1 MDGGELFMNL
11 LTWIKKSIQVKVTAV
26 LVIGLLITLSILGV
40 CNFYNA
46 KSILVSDVE
55 EDLVHRAN
63 AYAED
68 IGTWKDTREIEVS
81 ILATNQSVVNGDTQG
96 ALTYLKEETKRNPI
110 YSRFWLVDA
119 KGQSIHTSGDRTNIA
134 DREYFK
140 QVMSTGKVITTDPII
155 SKADGKLVVS
165 VVAPIKKNNQ
175 IIGALGGTVP
185 IDALISRVNQIKVA
199 QSGYAYVIQGDGL
212 TIIHPDKDQIMKT
225 NILKDP
231 NANDQLKNVINKMV
245 NAETGTGNYVDEG
258 ITKYIAFAP
267 IPGTHWSLGINVPE
281 QEILVKLAPFLR
293 ASFITI
299 GLILIAA
306 CGFGILVSRNIT
318 KPIIRMNKAI
328 EKMAE
333 GDLTLQVA
341 ALGMTA
347 AQSADGKDELDAMEI
362 HFDTMVKKIRSLV
375 QQIATS
381 AELVAASSEE
391 LTASAEQSSVAANQ
405 IAETITEVASGS
417 TFQMQ
422 AVDVA
427 EDAVEKMSASIQQVA
442 AHSENVA
449 ATAEKTALAAQ
460 DGGKAIEDTTKQM
473 ENIEKTV
480 MNSAQVVEKLGNRS
494 KEIGQ
499 IVDTIA
505 GIAGQ
510 TNLLA
515 LNAAIE
521 AARAGEQG
529 RGFAV
534 VAEEVRKLAEQSQ
547 DAAKHIA
554 VLIGEIQGDTEKAV
568 DVMAEGT
575 NEVKR
580 GSEVV
585 HIAGKAFGEI
595 LKLIEQVSNQIRD
608 ISAAIQ
614 QVAGGSEQIVSSIK
628 EIDRI
633 NGETT
638 GYTQTVSASAQEQSA
653 SMEEIAASSEALAK
667 MSEEL
672 RSIIAQFKV

>member
-1 MDGGELFMNL
+1 MNL
-11 LTWIKKSIQVKVTAV
+11 LKWMGKSIQVKVTAV
-26 LVIGLLITLSILGV
+26 LVIGLLLTLSILGV

-55 EDLVHRAN
+55 EDLIHRAS

-68 IGTWKDTREIEVS
+68 IGTWKSTREIEVS

-96 ALTYLKEETKRNPI
+96 ALTYLKEEIKRNPI

-134 DREYFK
+134 DRDYFK
-140 QVMSTGKVITTDPII
+140 QVMSTGKVVTTDPII
-155 SKADGKLVVS
+155 SKADGKMVVS

-185 IDALISRVNQIKVA
+185 IDALISRVNEIKVA

-212 TIIHPDKDQIMKT
+212 IIIHPDKEQVMKT

-231 NANDQLKNVINKMV
+231 NGNNQLKAVINKMV
-245 NAETGTGNYVDEG
+245 NGETGTGNYVDGG
-258 ITKYIAFAP
+258 ISKYVAYAP
-267 IPGTHWSLGINVPE
+267 VPGTQWSLGINAPE
-281 QEILVKLAPFLR
+281 KEIFVKLTPFLR
-293 ASFITI
+293 SSLITI

-306 CGFGILVSRNIT
+306 CGFGILISRRLT
-318 KPIIRMNKAI
+318 KPIIRLNQAI

-333 GDLTLQVA
+333 GDLTSQVA
-341 ALGMTA
+341 VIGGATT
-347 AQSADGKDELDAMEI
+347 QSVAGKDELDAMGI
-362 HFDTMVKKIRSLV
+362 YFDTMVKKIRGLV

-381 AELVAASSEE
+381 AEQVAASSEE
-391 LTASAEQSSVAANQ
+391 LTASAEQSSIAANQ
-405 IAETITEVASGS
+405 VAETITEVASGS
-417 TFQMQ
+417 ASQMQ
-422 AVDVA
+422 AVDAATDV
-427 EDAVEKMSASIQQVA
+427 VEKMSASIQQVA

-449 ATAEKTALAAQ
+449 ATAEKTALAARN
-460 DGGKAIEDTTKQM
+460 GGKAIEDTTKQM

-480 MNSAQVVEKLGNRS
+480 TNSAQVVEKLGDRS

-534 VAEEVRKLAEQSQ
+534 VAEEVRKLAEQSE

-554 VLIGEIQGDTEKAV
+554 VLIGEIQGDTEIAV
-568 DVMAEGT
+568 NVMSEGT
-575 NEVKR
+575 KEVKR

-585 HIAGKAFGEI
+585 HIAGKAFREI
-595 LKLIEQVSNQIRD
+595 LNLIEQVSDQIRD

-633 NGETT
+633 SGATA
-638 GYTQTVSASAQEQSA
+638 GYTQTVSASTEEQSA